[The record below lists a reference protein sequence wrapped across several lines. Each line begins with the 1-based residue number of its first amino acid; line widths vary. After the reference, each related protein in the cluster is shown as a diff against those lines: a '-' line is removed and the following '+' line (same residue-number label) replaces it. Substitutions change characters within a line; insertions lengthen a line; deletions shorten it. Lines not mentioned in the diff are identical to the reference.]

1 MLCSWPG
8 RAAGLAAAP
17 TMSLWLTGCV
27 CSQGEDHLILT
38 NPGNMPRKNTVHK
51 TLVSSVGR
59 LRSVSSHLGR
69 GLNHNDLDLS
79 MFNNLLSPSWHHE
92 GQRWVEELGLGR
104 ES

>member
-1 MLCSWPG
+1 M
-8 RAAGLAAAP
+8 
-17 TMSLWLTGCV
+17 CV
-27 CSQGEDHLILT
+27 QPQGEDHLILT

-51 TLVSSVGR
+51 THLSQNSSVGR
-59 LRSVSSHLGR
+59 MRSVSSHLGR

>member
-51 TLVSSVGR
+51 TLVSAVCGVSAHIWGVASITMTLTCPCSITCSLPVGIMK
-59 LRSVSSHLGR
+59 VR
-69 GLNHNDLDLS
+69 G
-79 MFNNLLSPSWHHE
+79 
-92 GQRWVEELGLGR
+92 G
-104 ES
+104 